1 VVVSTETPSADEEQ
15 GSEDETVPRQKRVF
29 VPNWST
35 IIACVLFLILVGE
48 HVVPLLWPVID
59 AYLHPKAT
67 VTLFAAKQPL
77 TFRYTF
83 LAVTGTTDQSQQQI
97 PSRLLSF
104 TTPTKQTAIHTTGI
118 GYTPAV
124 QAGTVLT
131 GSDGVRVLMD
141 ETASI
146 PAGNAPTF
154 GIATVPAHAMVGGTE
169 GNIAPLDINGL
180 CCLAGI
186 AVKNTTAFTG
196 GKDPQAHPTVSPTDL
211 TTAAHQLASVLDPLA
226 RNGLQRQIAETQREV
241 VPVQCSYNTLS
252 TPTVGERAT
261 EARVSVSEVCK
272 TLVIDYTALQ
282 EQARLR
288 FAADA
293 SKTLGWGELQGNS
306 LSLTLSPPVFLDS
319 SHHTY
324 KLAVT
329 ASGILV
335 FHLSE
340 TQLQTLVTQI
350 AGKRITQAQQ
360 QLLTIKGVQG
370 VSIQPARQ
378 GETILPADPNQ
389 IHLVLS

>member
-1 VVVSTETPSADEEQ
+1 MSEQVITEQRQPLGTQPETDPLPPTTVESTLVGSVVVSTETPSADEEQ

-141 ETASI
+141 ET
-146 PAGNAPTF
+146 
-154 GIATVPAHAMVGGTE
+154 
-169 GNIAPLDINGL
+169 
-180 CCLAGI
+180 
-186 AVKNTTAFTG
+186 
-196 GKDPQAHPTVSPTDL
+196 
-211 TTAAHQLASVLDPLA
+211 
-226 RNGLQRQIAETQREV
+226 
-241 VPVQCSYNTLS
+241 
-252 TPTVGERAT
+252 
-261 EARVSVSEVCK
+261 
-272 TLVIDYTALQ
+272 
-282 EQARLR
+282 
-288 FAADA
+288 
-293 SKTLGWGELQGNS
+293 
-306 LSLTLSPPVFLDS
+306 
-319 SHHTY
+319 
-324 KLAVT
+324 
-329 ASGILV
+329 
-335 FHLSE
+335 
-340 TQLQTLVTQI
+340 
-350 AGKRITQAQQ
+350 
-360 QLLTIKGVQG
+360 
-370 VSIQPARQ
+370 
-378 GETILPADPNQ
+378 
-389 IHLVLS
+389 